1 MKTVEELQTEINKI
15 LFKEIDNL
23 ELKRLLNKNFIE
35 KTLNSST
42 VSLLFNEEKFVEEL
56 NEIELICLADGLYK
70 YFSNNEKLNP
80 KKYFSDISLESY
92 RNYMNIIEVA
102 KKENLGKKYEVFI
115 DGYSKGVWELGWLY
129 GRLEFDLFNE
139 EKKTL
144 TFIFSISQILR
155 MEFAE
160 VIDWS
165 KMPVD
170 TKVLVSKDGEIWF
183 RRYFAK
189 YEDGKVYFFSCGAS
203 SYSIDDISNVLS
215 WEYVKLYQK

>member
-1 MKTVEELQTEINKI
+1 MKAVEELQTEINKI

-42 VSLLFNEEKFVEEL
+42 VSL
-56 NEIELICLADGLYK
+56 
-70 YFSNNEKLNP
+70 
-80 KKYFSDISLESY
+80 
-92 RNYMNIIEVA
+92 
-102 KKENLGKKYEVFI
+102 
-115 DGYSKGVWELGWLY
+115 
-129 GRLEFDLFNE
+129 LFNE